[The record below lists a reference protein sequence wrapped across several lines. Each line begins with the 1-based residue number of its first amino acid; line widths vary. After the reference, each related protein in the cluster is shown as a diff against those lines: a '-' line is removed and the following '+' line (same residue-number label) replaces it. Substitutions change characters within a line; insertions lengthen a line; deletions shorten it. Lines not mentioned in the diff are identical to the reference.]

1 MSTLRKETTLPVKLV
16 LNFITLAILLHASF
30 FITSPN
36 AFAIS
41 HSTKYPVK
49 LLARINPNSTDAIP
63 NPIYC
68 TARPTLYT
76 RAGDAIYKNTVVC
89 NGVYDHI
96 QATVDV
102 QLSTSGGGWQTVFY
116 DNADCYNNNQ
126 CTASGSVSG
135 QSGQYVQTLNGWGAI
150 YNGKTKGD
158 GGIIAGPY
166 RIG

>member
-1 MSTLRKETTLPVKLV
+1 MTNHPSK
-16 LNFITLAILLHASF
+16 ASSG
-30 FITSPN
+30 I
-36 AFAIS
+36 
-41 HSTKYPVK
+41 K
-49 LLARINPNSTDAIP
+49 PNSTDAIP

-68 TARPTLYT
+68 IASPTIYT
-76 RAGDAIYKNTVVC
+76 GIGYATYKNTVVC

-102 QLSTSGGGWQTVFY
+102 QLSTSGGWQTVFY
-116 DNADCYNNNQ
+116 DNADCYTNNQ
-126 CTASGSVSG
+126 CTASGSISG

-150 YNGKTKGD
+150 YNGKKDGG